1 MNAPAR
7 AWVALGANL
16 GDARRALVD
25 ALAALAALPGTR
37 VVAVSS
43 LYRSAP
49 VDAAGPEFLNAVA
62 ALDTTLAPA
71 GLLAAMHA
79 IEHAAGR
86 ERPYRN
92 APRLLDLDLL
102 LHGDTLSDSPALT
115 LPHPRM
121 HLRAFVMAPLAELAP
136 TLSVPGHGR
145 VDMLLERITGQPI
158 ERLRPAPDGPDRPG
172 WPGPLYP
179 PTSAPSRDNR
189 DNP

>member
-25 ALAALAALPGTR
+25 ALSALAALPGTR

-49 VDAAGPEFLNAVA
+49 VDTAGPDFLNAVA
-62 ALDTTLAPA
+62 ALDTGLAPA
-71 GLLAAMHA
+71 DLLAAMHA

-102 LHGDTLSDSPALT
+102 LHGDTLSDAPALV

-136 TLSVPGHGR
+136 TLSVPGRGR

-158 ERLRPAPDGPDRPG
+158 ERLHPAPDGPDRPG